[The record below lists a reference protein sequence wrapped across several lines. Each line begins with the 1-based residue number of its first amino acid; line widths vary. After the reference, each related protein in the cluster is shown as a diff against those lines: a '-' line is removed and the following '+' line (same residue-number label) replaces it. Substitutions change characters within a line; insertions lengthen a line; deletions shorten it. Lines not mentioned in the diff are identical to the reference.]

1 MDEWVD
7 VASVEEIPPGE
18 CKAVDVDDRL
28 LAVVNVDGEF
38 HAIDNICTHEYAE
51 LSDGVIL
58 GDEIQCPLHGARF
71 NVRSGEVTAPPAYEP
86 LRTYEVRVHGDRL
99 QVRAG

>member
-7 VASVEEIPPGE
+7 VAAVVEIPPGE
-18 CKAVDVDDRL
+18 CIAVEVDDRMI
-28 LAVVNVDGEF
+28 AVVNVDGEF

-51 LSDGVIL
+51 LSEGMVL
-58 GDEIQCPLHGARF
+58 GDEIQCPLHGAQF
-71 NVRSGEVTAPPAYEP
+71 NVITGEVTAPPAYEP
-86 LRTYEVRVHGDRL
+86 LRTYEVRVQGERV